1 MDTANLHYNDAYREE
16 VSLKDGTPIVLRT
29 VRPQDK
35 ELIRRGFERLS
46 PQSRYL
52 RFFTSKKYLTDKEL
66 KRLTE
71 VDGINHYAIGA
82 AITEDDGSEL
92 GMGIA
97 RFIRLD
103 EDPEA
108 ANAAI
113 AVVDDYQGKGLG
125 TLLLQR
131 IIAAAYERGI
141 KRFVSEVLYENVRM
155 KNIIDEL
162 SPTARFSQ
170 PDLGVVEAEFPLD
183 DVMRGQDKISNTH
196 HSAIQ
201 NMLSQVAR
209 ENVTVQMGKQ
219 LLKDIVKKLH
229 LD

>member
-1 MDTANLHYNDAYREE
+1 M
-16 VSLKDGTPIVLRT
+16 
-29 VRPQDK
+29 
-35 ELIRRGFERLS
+35 S

-52 RFFTSKKYLTDKEL
+52 RFFTSKQSLTDKEL
-66 KRLTE
+66 KRMTE

-82 AITEDDGSEL
+82 AITEDDGSEVGL
-92 GMGIA
+92 GIA
-97 RFIRLD
+97 RFIRTD
-103 EDPEA
+103 HDPEA
-108 ANAAI
+108 ADAAI
-113 AVVDDYQGKGLG
+113 AVVDDFHGRGLG

-162 SPTARFSQ
+162 SPTARFSE
-170 PDLGVVEAEFPLD
+170 PDLGVVKAEFSLD
-183 DVMRGQDKISNTH
+183 EVMRGQDKISNTH
-196 HSAIQ
+196 QSAIQ

-219 LLKDIVKKLH
+219 LIKDIAKKLH